1 MISQICFQTPLGPL
15 KVCERDGAVT
25 MVLFGD
31 LLRAPLLET
40 PLLREARAQLAAYFD
55 GRLRQFD
62 LPLAPEGTAFRQRVW
77 QALQEI
83 PYGTTATYGQI
94 AARIGSPKASR
105 AVGQANHDNP
115 IPIIIPCHRVIGASG
130 ALTGYA
136 GGLEIKRALLRL
148 EGAL

>member
-1 MISQICFQTPLGPL
+1 MLSQIQFATPLGPL
-15 KVCERDGAVT
+15 NVGENNGAIEWVA
-25 MVLFGD
+25 FGD
-31 LLRAPLLET
+31 LLRAPLPET
-40 PLLREARAQLAAYFD
+40 PLLCEARAQLLAYFD
-55 GRLRQFD
+55 GRLKAFD
-62 LPLAPEGTAFRQRVW
+62 LPLAPRGTEFRQRVW
-77 QALQEI
+77 QALREI

-115 IPIIIPCHRVIGASG
+115 IAILIPCHRVIGADG

-136 GGLEIKRALLRL
+136 GGLDIKARLLQL